1 MVLDCCAGDGGVGA
15 NANGEEDGCGDERR
29 LVCGI
34 SRESWLRLD
43 FTERLAALEDH
54 LSELAKQKAEARAAA
69 ATAQAAPLQ
78 PAAAAK
84 DLAAADSAL

>member
-1 MVLDCCAGDGGVGA
+1 MLDCCAGDGGVGA

-43 FTERLAALEDH
+43 FTERLAVLEDH

-69 ATAQAAPLQ
+69 ATAQAAPE
-78 PAAAAK
+78 PCAAAK

>member
-43 FTERLAALEDH
+43 FTERLAVLEDH

-69 ATAQAAPLQ
+69 ATAQAAPE
-78 PAAAAK
+78 PSAAAK